1 MSHTI
6 SSIEGLALRKLTRQ
20 NVDLDSKTGKAKTL
34 RELKKILDL
43 EIDFLLKKNNL
54 VQPPFELR
62 NIREIGKAKIEYEY
76 LPRSQIG
83 ADGCLDT
90 SSDGFVIKID
100 QRLVESIRYQFRM
113 RSTLAHELSH
123 IFFYDV
129 NVLPPKKLGRESSRH
144 HFLMEEGL
152 CYYLAREY
160 LMPKFSINN
169 LLLNAKSKLVP
180 SIENLKYLKSKYL
193 VSSDII
199 AFRMIID
206 LEVWDCI
213 FIKFFQEGN
222 YFKSKTKLKS
232 KSNSFYKKLKIPKYL
247 PSRGSTNEWLT
258 RLHEHLIVAK
268 KNNLFQELIELDNH
282 FLALESEV
290 ETFDPFSIVN
300 ISYEELST

>member
-1 MSHTI
+1 LSHII
-6 SSIEGLALRKLTRQ
+6 SSIEKLALRKLTKQ
-20 NVDLDSKTGKAKTL
+20 NVDLDSKAGKARTL
-34 RELKKILDL
+34 RNLKKILDL
-43 EIDFLLKKNNL
+43 EIDFLMKKNNL
-54 VQPPFELR
+54 VNPPFDLR
-62 NIREIGKAKIEYEY
+62 NIREIGKAKIKYEY
-76 LPRSQIG
+76 LPRSQVG

-90 SSDGFVIKID
+90 NSNGFVIKID
-100 QRLVESIRYQFRM
+100 RRLKESNRYQFRM

-123 IFFYDV
+123 VFFYDV

-169 LLLNAKSKLVP
+169 LLFTEQSKSVP

-199 AFRMIID
+199 AFRMISD

-213 FIKFFQEGN
+213 FIKFLQEGT

-232 KSNSFYKKLKIPKYL
+232 KSNPFYKKLKIPKYL
-247 PSRGSTNEWLT
+247 PCRGSANEWLT
-258 RLHEHLIVAK
+258 KLHKHLIAAK
-268 KNNLFQELIELDNH
+268 KNNMFQELIKLDNH
-282 FLALESEV
+282 FLALESEID
-290 ETFDPFSIVN
+290 TFDPFSIVT